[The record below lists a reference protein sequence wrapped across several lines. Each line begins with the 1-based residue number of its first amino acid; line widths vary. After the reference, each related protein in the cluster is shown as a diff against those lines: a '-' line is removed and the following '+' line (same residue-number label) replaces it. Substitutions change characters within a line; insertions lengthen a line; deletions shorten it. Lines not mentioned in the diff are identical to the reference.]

1 MERRLRLEGKIIVL
15 TGASS
20 GLGAH
25 FAPILHDAGAH
36 VVLIARR
43 KDRLAE
49 VAASL
54 TRTSQEALDVRDEEA
69 VEAAVRRILSEH
81 GRIDVLVNNAGI
93 WAPGPG
99 ESESTSQFRDVIETN
114 LTALF
119 TVTRHVAQGML
130 ARAAGSIINISS
142 INGLKGVSASPASYS
157 ASKAGVNGLT
167 MLLAAQWGPRGVRVN
182 AIAPGSFPTE
192 LNNFFRDPQ
201 EVAAWAPRTAMGR
214 IGNSDELDGL
224 LLYLASDESSYVTGQ
239 VISVDGGWSAI

>member
-1 MERRLRLEGKIIVL
+1 MKLEGKVVVL

-43 KDRLAE
+43 KDRLSE

-54 TRTSQEALDVRDEEA
+54 PRTSQEVLDIRDEEA
-69 VEAAVRRILSEH
+69 VEAAVRRVLGEH
-81 GRIDVLVNNAGI
+81 GRIDVLVNNAGV

-114 LTALF
+114 LIALF
-119 TVTRHVAQGML
+119 TVTRHVAQDML
-130 ARAAGSIINISS
+130 GRGAGSIINISS
-142 INGLKGVSASPASYS
+142 INSLKGVSASPASYS

-167 MLLAAQWGPRGVRVN
+167 KLLASQWGRRGVRVN
-182 AIAPGSFPTE
+182 AIAPGPFPSD
-192 LNNFFRDPQ
+192 LNGFFRDPRD
-201 EVAAWAPRTAMGR
+201 VAAWAPLTAMGR

>member
-1 MERRLRLEGKIIVL
+1 MKLEGKIVVL

-25 FAPILHDAGAH
+25 FAPILHNAGAH

-43 KDRLAE
+43 KDRLGE
-49 VAASL
+49 VAAGL

-69 VEAAVRRILSEH
+69 VEAAVRRILGEH

-99 ESESTSQFRDVIETN
+99 ESESASQFRDVVETN
-114 LTALF
+114 LIALF

-130 ARAAGSIINISS
+130 AREAGSIINISS
-142 INGLKGVSASPASYS
+142 INALKGVSESPASYS

-167 MLLAAQWGPRGVRVN
+167 MLLAAQWGRRGVRVN
-182 AIAPGSFPTE
+182 AIAPGPFPSE
-192 LNNFFRDPQ
+192 LNDFFRDPQ
-201 EVAAWAPRTAMGR
+201 DVATWAPRTAMGR
-214 IGNSDELDGL
+214 IGNPDELDGL

-239 VISVDGGWSAI
+239 VISVDGGWSVV